1 MFHFAYYLP
10 DFQRFLPMN
19 PELFSIVS
27 KHAEAIYLKVKGYRE
42 HLHQFPELSYQE
54 FETMAFVS
62 ERLSELGIPHETK
75 IGGTGVVGIIRNE
88 RHALDASCVALR
100 ADLDALPIQED
111 NDMPYCS
118 KRPGIMHACGHD
130 FHTATLLG
138 VAELLMSIKD
148 ELPHPVKLIFQP
160 GEERNPGGATLMI
173 ADAVLENPKV
183 SHLFALH
190 VFPDLMAGELG
201 LKGGLYMASCD
212 EIHLS
217 INGIGGHGAVP
228 AKCVNPLSI
237 AAEIIVSTEGILT
250 AEKPQDV
257 PQVISFGRMEALGS
271 TNVIPSSAILKGTFR
286 TMDEAWRKKAHGLM
300 TENFEKLAAKY
311 GGTIDVDISIGYP
324 FLHNDEGLT
333 DKAKKSFETF
343 FGPQNVIDLPQRM
356 TSEDFSFYSQL
367 APVCFYRVGVA
378 DKNKSV
384 NYGVHHPKFDVDP
397 MSLLIAMKSFVTCA
411 FIEV

>member
-1 MFHFAYYLP
+1 
-10 DFQRFLPMN
+10 MN

-42 HLHQFPELSYQE
+42 HLHQFPELSYKE

-75 IGGTGVVGIIRNE
+75 IGGTGVVGMIRNE
-88 RHALDASCVALR
+88 HHALDASCVALR
-100 ADLDALPIQED
+100 ADLDALPIQEQ
-111 NDMPYCS
+111 NEVPYCS

-138 VAELLMSIKD
+138 VAEILMSLKD

-160 GEERNPGGATLMI
+160 GEEQNPGGASLMI
-173 ADAVLENPKV
+173 ADGVLENPTV

-212 EIHLS
+212 EIHLT

-237 AAEIIVSTEGILT
+237 AAEIILSTQEVLT
-250 AEKPQDV
+250 IEKPHDV
-257 PQVISFGRMEALGS
+257 PQVISFGRMEAYGS

-286 TMDEAWRKKAHGLM
+286 TMDEAWREKAHGLM
-300 TENFEKLAAKY
+300 AENFEKIAAKY
-311 GGTIDVDISIGYP
+311 GGTIDIDISIGYP
-324 FLHNDEGLT
+324 FLHNDLEITSKTKVL
-333 DKAKKSFETF
+333 FEMN
-343 FGPQNVIDLPQRM
+343 FGEENVIDLPLRM
-356 TSEDFSFYSQL
+356 TSEDFAFYSQI

-378 DKNKSV
+378 DPTKEI
-384 NYGVHHPKFDVDP
+384 NYGVHHPKFDVEP
-397 MSLLIAMKSFVTCA
+397 SALIVAMKSFASCA
-411 FIEV
+411 FIKV